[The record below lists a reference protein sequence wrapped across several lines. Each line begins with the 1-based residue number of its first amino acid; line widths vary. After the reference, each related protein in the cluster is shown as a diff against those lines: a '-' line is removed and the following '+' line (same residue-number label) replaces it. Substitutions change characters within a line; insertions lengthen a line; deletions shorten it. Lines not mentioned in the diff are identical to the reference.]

1 MLGFVEGEGSFNVV
15 RGYGIT
21 FSMGQSSIDSA
32 LMVVIKDYLDNLSG
46 AIEHMRKGQDS
57 VVFLGTFI
65 GTANNEITRISIS
78 QTEYI
83 RSVLIRFFEGLV

>member
-15 RGYGIT
+15 KGYGIT
-21 FSMGQSSIDSA
+21 FSMSQSSLDSA
-32 LMVVIKDYLDNLSG
+32 LMLAIKDYLDNLSG

-57 VVFLGTFI
+57 AVYLGTYI